1 MKTVL
6 SLMLAAL
13 LVSTGVAA
21 QQAQQQKPAPAS
33 GLEKALIGTWNGSWT
48 GGSSGTVTFTFV
60 RGTDGKLGGSAAP
73 QPNDGQGYT
82 TTFTS
87 VVVADDKVTMKMLT
101 PDGGAEITVQALVV
115 RTIRPDTV
123 FVPYHWAGE
132 RSVNLLTHRT
142 LDPRSKIPEFKV
154 SACRVARA
162 AGPPAWAATAVA
174 LPGEPR

>member
-21 QQAQQQKPAPAS
+21 PQAQQQKPAPAS

-48 GGSSGTVTFTFV
+48 GGSGGTVTFTFV

-82 TTFTS
+82 TNFTS

-101 PDGGAEITVQALVV
+101 PDGGAEITVQATVAGADMKGTYAV
-115 RTIRPDTV
+115 KGGDGSEVESGTI
-123 FVPYHWAGE
+123 
-132 RSVNLLTHRT
+132 
-142 LDPRSKIPEFKV
+142 
-154 SACRVARA
+154 VAKKKA
-162 AGPPAWAATAVA
+162 
-174 LPGEPR
+174 